1 MAESRENMPKAIESP
16 FSGHPLQLDFFQAG
30 SFRQKVGGWVH
41 RKIVPYVILAQATKG
56 AYEVR
61 CGGRHEALAPGR
73 VLVVP
78 AHTPVEFTHKDGPAG
93 VMEARWLHLGFS
105 LRGQFDFLGRFELPL
120 QLPEKE
126 SGEIGRLISRA
137 LTANSLPDD
146 GPEKLIVH
154 HETAVRALGVLC
166 RNLQPKADGR
176 QAGRLWLRLDAV
188 LSHIGENLAAP
199 LSVEALAKLGG
210 LSPARFHV
218 VFKEATGDAPMNYVR
233 TLRLEAAA
241 RLLVSADM
249 KLDRVAEMTGFADA
263 FHLSHAF
270 KARFGVSPRDYR
282 RSALLLYS

>member
-1 MAESRENMPKAIESP
+1 MAESRKNMPKAIEALI
-16 FSGHPLQLDFFQAG
+16 SGHPLQLDFFQAG

-41 RKIVPYVILAQATKG
+41 RKIVPYVILAQATEG
-56 AYEVR
+56 TYEVR
-61 CGGRHEALAPGR
+61 CGGRHEVLGPGR

-78 AHTPVEFTHKDGPAG
+78 AHVPVEFTHQDGPAG
-93 VMEARWLHLGFS
+93 VMEARWLHLRFS
-105 LRGQFDFLGRFELPL
+105 LRGQFDFLGRYELPL
-120 QLPEKE
+120 QLLQKE
-126 SGEIGRLISRA
+126 SREIGRLISKA
-137 LTANSLPDD
+137 LMANALSDE
-146 GPEKLIVH
+146 GPEKLILH

-176 QAGRLWLRLDAV
+176 AVGRLWPRLGVV

-199 LSVEALAKLGG
+199 LSVEDLARLGG

-218 VFKEATGDAPMNYVR
+218 VFKKATGAGPMNYVR

-241 RLLVSADM
+241 RLLVSVDM
-249 KLDRVAEMTGFADA
+249 KLERVAGMTGFADA

-270 KARFGVSPRDYR
+270 KAHFGVSPRDYR